1 MSALPRRT
9 AAPFAATVGNWTA
22 HRRWERVHGE
32 PGAVMGLSE
41 RSASSPDT
49 IAGHAEHV
57 CSVADGATP
66 QLGKEAVSSS
76 WQRSA
81 KKYGLDPLD
90 SKSPRILTPAELK
103 GFREP
108 LDKLIFS
115 AQEEIDELYKVVREA
130 GYAVLLCDSSGVAV
144 AHRGEHSWAG
154 QFEYWGTWLGGVWSE
169 EVEGTN
175 GIGTCIIEERPVT
188 VHRSQHFRSRHINL
202 SCSGAP
208 VFGVDGR
215 LIAVLDVSAIDPEL
229 SERAHAL
236 TGVLTVRSARA
247 IEERF
252 FREQF
257 CREWIVA
264 VAPPEGGASDMLL
277 AVAGNQRIVGA
288 NRAARTSLMLD
299 DRGLHAGTSLWS
311 IFERNIDLFRRQD
324 PTDIAA
330 RLLIAGS
337 NDSRPALVTPP
348 GHPMTDANLHT
359 RPRLGSIDISKLP
372 PAPQAQGGLSPGAMR
387 RVREFVEVHLGESID
402 LSMLA
407 GVAGLS
413 VHHFARQF
421 KQSAGM
427 PPHAYLTQKRIERA
441 QEMLVQTDLP
451 LAEIAFAV
459 GFFDQGHLARHF
471 RQRLGTTPR
480 EFRWSER

>member
-1 MSALPRRT
+1 
-9 AAPFAATVGNWTA
+9 
-22 HRRWERVHGE
+22 
-32 PGAVMGLSE
+32 MGLSE
-41 RSASSPDT
+41 RSASSVDA

-57 CSVADGATP
+57 CSVAEGTTP
-66 QLGKEAVSSS
+66 PPGIEAVSSS
-76 WQRSA
+76 WRRSA
-81 KKYGLDPLD
+81 RKYGLDPID
-90 SKSPRILTPAELK
+90 SKAPRILTPAELNY
-103 GFREP
+103 FREP

-115 AQEEIDELYKVVREA
+115 AREEIDELYKVVREA
-130 GYAVLLCDSSGVAV
+130 GYVVLFCDSSGVAV
-144 AHRGEHSWAG
+144 AHRGEDVWAS

-169 EVEGTN
+169 ELEGTN
-175 GIGTCIIEERPVT
+175 GIGTCIVEERPIT

-236 TGVLTVRSARA
+236 TGALTVRSARA

-257 CREWIVA
+257 RREWIVA
-264 VAPPEGGASDMLL
+264 VAPPVGGGPGMLL
-277 AVAGNQRIVGA
+277 AIDGNQRIIGA
-288 NRAARTSLMLD
+288 DRVARTSLMLD
-299 DRGLHAGTSLWS
+299 DRGLGAGTSLWS
-311 IFERNIDLFRRQD
+311 IFERDVGLFRRQD
-324 PTDIAA
+324 RTDISA

-337 NDSRPALVTPP
+337 NDSRLALVTPP
-348 GHPMTDANLHT
+348 DHPVTASSNPTNCNLHT
-359 RPRLGSIDISKLP
+359 RPRLGSFDISRLP
-372 PAPQAQGGLSPGAMR
+372 QAPQAHGGLSPSAMR
-387 RVREFVEVHLGESID
+387 RVREYVEVHLGESID

-421 KQSAGM
+421 KQSAGVT
-427 PPHAYLTQKRIERA
+427 PHVYLTQKRVERA
-441 QEMLVQTDLP
+441 QEMLVRTDLS
-451 LAEIAFAV
+451 LAEIALAV

-471 RQRLGTTPR
+471 RHMFGTTPR
-480 EFRWSER
+480 EFRWSQC

>member
-1 MSALPRRT
+1 
-9 AAPFAATVGNWTA
+9 
-22 HRRWERVHGE
+22 
-32 PGAVMGLSE
+32 MGLSE
-41 RSASSPDT
+41 RSASSLDT

-57 CSVADGATP
+57 YSVAEGATP
-66 QLGKEAVSSS
+66 PLGIQAVSSS

-81 KKYGLDPLD
+81 KKHGLDPLD
-90 SKSPRILTPAELK
+90 SKAPRILTPAELK
-103 GFREP
+103 HFREP

-115 AQEEIDELYKVVREA
+115 AQQEIDELYEVVREA
-130 GYAVLLCDSSGVAV
+130 GYTVLLCDSSGVAV
-144 AHRGEHSWAG
+144 AHRGEDALAS
-154 QFEYWGTWLGGVWSE
+154 QFQYWGTWLGGVWSE

-175 GIGTCIIEERPVT
+175 GIGTVIAEERPVT

-236 TGVLTVRSARA
+236 TGALTVRSARA

-257 CREWIVA
+257 RREWIVA
-264 VAPPEGGASDMLL
+264 VAPPEGGASGMLL
-277 AVAGNQRIVGA
+277 AIDGNQRIIGA
-288 NRAARTSLMLD
+288 NRVARTSLMLD
-299 DRGLHAGTSLWS
+299 DRGLQAGTSLWS
-311 IFERNIDLFRRQD
+311 IFERDIDLFRRQD
-324 PTDIAA
+324 RTDISA

-337 NDSRPALVTPP
+337 DDSRPALVTPP
-348 GHPMTDANLHT
+348 DHPMSASSNPTNCNLHT
-359 RPRLGSIDISKLP
+359 RPRLGSIDISRLP
-372 PAPQAQGGLSPGAMR
+372 PAPQAHGGLSPGAMR
-387 RVREFVEVHLGESID
+387 RVREYVEVHLGESID

-421 KQSAGM
+421 KQSAGVT
-427 PPHAYLTQKRIERA
+427 PHVYLTQKRVERA

-471 RQRLGTTPR
+471 RHMLGTTPR
-480 EFRWSER
+480 EFRWSQR